1 MLLISM
7 WDLMDEIA
15 TNSVTTGAEETHCSC
30 VQVVGVD
37 DEQPVRYSAKNAL
50 STETY
55 QVV

>member
-1 MLLISM
+1 MSLI
-7 WDLMDEIA
+7 MDGIA
-15 TNSVTTGAEETHCSC
+15 ADEVITGAQETHWSC

-50 STETY
+50 STEAY